1 MWSEVN
7 KEYVEE
13 LILTNRSEYPYY
25 VATTCTYW
33 GSYSDYNRPA
43 FKVYFSKNPITAN
56 GLYNFVFKDT
66 AVVYSVIS
74 NNANTNSNN
83 ARVQI
88 SKINGSITIDEFE
101 FVYTNAEFKTETIQ
115 PDILST
121 NLVTQSHFDGVS
133 LILITILLGTIVA
146 KLVKGK

>member
-7 KEYVEE
+7 KEYVKE
-13 LILTNRSEYPYY
+13 LILSNRSEYPYY
-25 VATTCTYW
+25 IATTCTYW
-33 GSYSDYNRPA
+33 GSYNDYNRPS
-43 FKVYFSKNPITAN
+43 FKVYFSKEPITAN
-56 GLYNFVFKDT
+56 GFYNFVFKDT
-66 AVVYSVIS
+66 ALVYSVIS
-74 NNANTNSNN
+74 NNGSVNSNN

-88 SKINGSITIDEFE
+88 SKINGSIMIDEFE
-101 FVYTNAEFKTETIQ
+101 FVYTNAEFKTESIQ

-133 LILITILLGTIVA
+133 LILITILLGMIVV